1 MIEKAN
7 SYFSEQYMESS
18 RPGDFLAQDTFYLG
32 RLKGIGKIYL
42 QAVVDTYS
50 SFGFGFLHTGAM
62 KVSHK
67 P

>member
-1 MIEKAN
+1 
-7 SYFSEQYMESS
+7 MESS

-42 QAVVDTYS
+42 QAGVDTYS